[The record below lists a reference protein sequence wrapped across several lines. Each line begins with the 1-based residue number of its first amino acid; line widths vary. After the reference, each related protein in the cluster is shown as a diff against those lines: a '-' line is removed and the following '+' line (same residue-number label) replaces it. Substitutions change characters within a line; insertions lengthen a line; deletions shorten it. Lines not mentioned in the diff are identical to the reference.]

1 MESTIDSE
9 PSRWRWF
16 SLRNRIK
23 LNLFHISAILCLQ
36 TLCYCVVTS
45 IDTYISLLPS
55 KNNTVSYGQD
65 INGTCSQIDNETS
78 VEESDQS
85 VTYERNIAN
94 SIPAIVMT
102 YALAIF
108 MPFVVIVYLNLSV
121 YWWYFNGFVLGLFG
135 GAGIIDFVTY
145 LIIVDITTKEN
156 RSVWFVQLYAMRK
169 GFEAIITFA
178 IFCFV
183 ERHGYIPLFWCGF
196 VLQAIAI
203 IATWLFYDLSL
214 YNHTNL
220 RGYHQIGLNFDII
233 TIFYGNRRPTAQKV
247 TVLLTIIAYCF
258 YSFIHSMSSTFLF
271 ALAHYPICW
280 SEMLINIYKLVKGI
294 SLAVFST
301 LGYHLLAWLTKSNDE
316 LICAIGYIFSLFAS
330 LWLIF
335 AQYSWQVFSTSVI
348 YALTNFQSPLTL
360 SILAAWLKPCE
371 INIAFIFIIVI
382 NQLITSFGDPFFQ
395 NIYMKTSKQH
405 TATVLYIN
413 AALCVIP
420 LILNICIHIVKRRT
434 LQRPSEITDER
445 TSLLANVNGNEN
457 SSQTT
462 DDAPSPISVT
472 LFSIGNLSFIIN
484 IGSAP
489 QPNTE
494 TNQSVVD
501 A

>member
-1 MESTIDSE
+1 MESTVDSE
-9 PSRWRWF
+9 PSRWHWF
-16 SLRNRIK
+16 SLRNRVK
-23 LNLFHISAILCLQ
+23 LNLLHISAILCLQ
-36 TLCYCVVTS
+36 TLCYCAVTS
-45 IDTYISLLPS
+45 IDTYISSLPS
-55 KNNTVSYGQD
+55 NNNTVSYGED

-78 VEESDQS
+78 VEESNQS
-85 VTYERNIAN
+85 VTYKRHIAN

-156 RSVWFVQLYAMRK
+156 RSVWFIRLYAMRK
-169 GFEAIITFA
+169 GLEAIITFA

-183 ERHGYIPLFWCGF
+183 EHHGYIPLFWCGF

-203 IATWLFYDLSL
+203 VATWLFYDLSL

-220 RGYHQIGLNFDII
+220 RGHHQIGLSFDII
-233 TIFYGNRRPTAQKV
+233 TIFYGNRRPTVQKV

-280 SEMLINIYKLVKGI
+280 SEMLINIYRLVKGI
-294 SLAVFST
+294 SLAVLST

-335 AQYSWQVFSTSVI
+335 AQYKWQVFSTSVI
-348 YALTNFQSPLTL
+348 YALTNFQGPLTL
-360 SILAAWLKPCE
+360 SILAAWLKPYE

-395 NIYMKTSKQH
+395 MIYMKTSKQH

-413 AALCVIP
+413 AAVCVIP
-420 LILNICIHIVKRRT
+420 LILNICIYIVKRHM
-434 LQRPSEITDER
+434 LQRPSGITDER
-445 TSLLANVNGNEN
+445 TSLLANADGNEN
-457 SSQTT
+457 PSQTT
-462 DDAPSPISVT
+462 DDTQSPISVT
-472 LFSIGNLSFIIN
+472 LFSIGNLSFIIKV
-484 IGSAP
+484 GSEP
-489 QPNTE
+489 QPNVE
-494 TNQSVVD
+494 TNQSVVN